1 MKTQKRTLRGIVSTS
16 ILSLA
21 LAGSLMPAAGL
32 AFAADAVQAESE
44 AASTQ
49 AEQQADQS
57 SAADAAASDAASAPE
72 GAAASEDA
80 APEADPAPEAAPAA
94 PPASVS
100 SSAAQYTSS
109 SKGITAADVP
119 LASDAAE
126 PAAGTIEH
134 AGIAY
139 TINPDSPDTVS
150 VTGLA
155 TDEPNGDVQIQSQV
169 ASGDK
174 LYTVTGIEIVRGGFC
189 AR

>member
-1 MKTQKRTLRGIVSTS
+1 
-16 ILSLA
+16 
-21 LAGSLMPAAGL
+21 MPAAGL

-155 TDEPNGDVQIQSQV
+155 TDEPKGDVQIQSQV